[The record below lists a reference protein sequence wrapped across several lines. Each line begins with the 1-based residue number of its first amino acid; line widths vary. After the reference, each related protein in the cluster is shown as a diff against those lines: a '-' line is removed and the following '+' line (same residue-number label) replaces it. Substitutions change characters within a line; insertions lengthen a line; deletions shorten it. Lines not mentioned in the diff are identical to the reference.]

1 MDKTCFTKVERTTNC
16 FKCVDC
22 EKTFKCNSQLVIHK
36 RVHTRDK
43 PYKCKECDNVFPVN
57 SICLFTK
64 EFIREKNHTN
74 VILATKVLLKKAV

>member
-16 FKCVDC
+16 FKCDDC

-36 RVHTRDK
+36 RVHTREK
-43 PYKCKECDNVFPVN
+43 PYKCKDCDKCFSSKQYLV
-57 SICLFTK
+57 IHK
-64 EFIREKNHTN
+64 RIHTN